1 MADHEPENESTNPD
15 VQTYRPRVAIGLL
28 VATALVSV
36 AAIIVNLGQD
46 ALSAIA
52 ATVGL
57 ASALTLIAF
66 ASRSRRG

>member
-1 MADHEPENESTNPD
+1 MTDHD
-15 VQTYRPRVAIGLL
+15 GGMYRPRVAIALL
-28 VATALVSV
+28 CVTAVVSI

-52 ATVGL
+52 ATVTV

-66 ASRSRRG
+66 QVSKAGKK